1 MIIATEATGTTT
13 ATAIVPPG
21 ESPESPLPLP
31 PVADAVVDEL
41 VAVADILL
49 AEFPVDR
56 VGNEVSVDVII
67 TVCGP
72 VVPSVADVVII
83 DVMTGDASVVL
94 LVVEVSGLLE
104 VLLVLVVVGGCAEVF
119 VEVVDEVDDV
129 EEDVEEEEEEVE
141 AVAAV
146 GSDVVDVSVG
156 VAVGFSAVGVV
167 TSAVVAAD
175 GAAAEDPGISRSKL
189 AAFSSKFR
197 EVSLDYLSQTLYER
211 FPDSTGWIVWLS

>member
-21 ESPESPLPLP
+21 ESPEPPLPLP
-31 PVADAVVDEL
+31 PVADAVVDAP

-83 DVMTGDASVVL
+83 DVMTEDASVVL
-94 LVVEVSGLLE
+94 LVVEVSGLVE
-104 VLLVLVVVGGCAEVF
+104 VLLVLVVVGGCAEVI
-119 VEVVDEVDDV
+119 VEDVDEVDDV
-129 EEDVEEEEEEVE
+129 EEDVEEEEEEVV

-167 TSAVVAAD
+167 TSAVVAAGAD
-175 GAAAEDPGISRSKL
+175 GAAIRDSAYCSI
-189 AAFSSKFR
+189 
-197 EVSLDYLSQTLYER
+197 VTLS
-211 FPDSTGWIVWLS
+211 